1 LLIFDPP
8 KIVDFPNKPVS
19 ECCVGGEVHLFNL
32 SHEMP
37 VVIIVAVVVSQNP
50 AVVYR
55 ATPEVDIRQAVIN
68 YLPIL
73 EPHLLF
79 QERPF
84 SLAFEAML
92 LYLRRSNRLLLL
104 AHKPII
110 PQKGFIKSPL
120 QADRLVFAIFRSC

>member
-1 LLIFDPP
+1 M
-8 KIVDFPNKPVS
+8 
-19 ECCVGGEVHLFNL
+19 FNL

-37 VVIIVAVVVSQNP
+37 VVIIVAVVLSQNP

-110 PQKGFIKSPL
+110 PQKGFIKSLL
-120 QADRLVFAIFRSC
+120 QADRLVFALFRSC